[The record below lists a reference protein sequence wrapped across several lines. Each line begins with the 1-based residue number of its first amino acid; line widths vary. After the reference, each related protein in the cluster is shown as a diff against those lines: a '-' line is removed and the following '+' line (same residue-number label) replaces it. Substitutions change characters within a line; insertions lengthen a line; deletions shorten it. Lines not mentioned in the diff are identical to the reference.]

1 MLAFNNT
8 ISYIGGCLTKQ
19 WFGLKASKDHIERLG
34 FGSVQND
41 TILVCFSFG
50 GHLAFDDSVKQS
62 LQFSFELEFAFIAE
76 CSK

>member
-1 MLAFNNT
+1 
-8 ISYIGGCLTKQ
+8 
-19 WFGLKASKDHIERLG
+19 LG

-41 TILVCFSFG
+41 TILVWFSFG
-50 GHLAFDDSVKQS
+50 GHLAFDDSVKHS